1 MTLSERLQDVT
12 EQLAATSS
20 LEGVQEV
27 ILTVA
32 REAVGAVAGAVLLVD
47 EAGERLE
54 LAASWGLSLGEQA
67 VWQSG
72 PLDAPSPAPNSPAPT
87 SPALDALRRRE
98 ELFFEAAGA
107 LSASYPGL
115 DADKVGWSVASAV
128 LPMVTLE
135 VPRGV
140 IALDFREPHTF
151 PPQERRFL
159 RVLAVQ
165 CGHALSR
172 LGGVRRLEALVQ
184 ERTREL
190 NTLARLGDAL
200 QQAATPEQISQLAL
214 EQLGPALGALCMLV
228 VRLDGGQIRLPT
240 IWGHPPAPILEYM
253 TQPGL
258 PLEALPLLNRVAGLG
273 QGVYLDDY
281 RQLEG
286 GVSSFPSLAGAVEPI
301 RTPDGQLEGFLVTW
315 RALRSGWTPE
325 HRLLMQRAA
334 ATLGLALERASAT
347 DRIQAQKEELG
358 ARTLVLEG
366 FAELTRDLTLHGDP
380 QELVRRAQQVVLS
393 LLPGGYAAYYL
404 PEGDFWRLTVQTG
417 DRRDPG
423 LQARVEAGLPLE
435 STPSLLTP
443 WRSREGYYLSE
454 YDQRGDDFQ
463 EFAERRGAIAALPV
477 LVSREPVGVFGVALF
492 QRRAWTPGDKAML
505 ETVVRSLGI
514 ALERADSL
522 AQLAQ
527 RSRELE
533 QRSREL
539 ERSNAELQQFAFV
552 ASHDLQEPLRSITSF
567 SQLLVK
573 RAAGSDDEKLQ
584 QYGRYISEGTDR
596 MTQLLTDLL
605 AFSRVASPG
614 LTPKPVNTRLLLAQV
629 QQDLGAQLR
638 GSGARL
644 LFGELPQTYGDPTQ
658 LRQLFQNLVGN
669 AVKFAHPGRP
679 PEVRVSAEP
688 GEQAAHFEV
697 ADNGIGIEEA
707 HFERIFL
714 IFQRLHGRQQYPG
727 SGIGLAIARKVV
739 ERHGGQLSLRSTPGE
754 GTTFTFTLPTRPGS
768 FRSV

>member
-1 MTLSERLQDVT
+1 
-12 EQLAATSS
+12 
-20 LEGVQEV
+20 
-27 ILTVA
+27 
-32 REAVGAVAGAVLLVD
+32 
-47 EAGERLE
+47 
-54 LAASWGLSLGEQA
+54 
-67 VWQSG
+67 
-72 PLDAPSPAPNSPAPT
+72 T

-98 ELFFEAAGA
+98 ELFFEGAGA
-107 LSASYPGL
+107 LSASYPELEAG
-115 DADKVGWSVASAV
+115 KVGWSVASAV

-200 QQAATPEQISQLAL
+200 QQAATPQQISQLAL

-240 IWGHPPAPILEYM
+240 IWGHPPASILEYM

-258 PLEALPLLNRVAGLG
+258 PLEALPLLNRVAGSG

-301 RTPDGQLEGFLVTW
+301 HTPDGRLEGFLVSW
-315 RALRSGWTPE
+315 REKGGGWTPE
-325 HRLLMQRAA
+325 HRLLLGRAA
-334 ATLGLALERASAT
+334 ATLGLALERA
-347 DRIQAQKEELG
+347 
-358 ARTLVLEG
+358 
-366 FAELTRDLTLHGDP
+366 H
-380 QELVRRAQQVVLS
+380 
-393 LLPGGYAAYYL
+393 
-404 PEGDFWRLTVQTG
+404 
-417 DRRDPG
+417 
-423 LQARVEAGLPLE
+423 
-435 STPSLLTP
+435 
-443 WRSREGYYLSE
+443 
-454 YDQRGDDFQ
+454 
-463 EFAERRGAIAALPV
+463 
-477 LVSREPVGVFGVALF
+477 
-492 QRRAWTPGDKAML
+492 
-505 ETVVRSLGI
+505 
-514 ALERADSL
+514 SL

-527 RSRELE
+527 RSLELE

-584 QYGRYISEGTDR
+584 QYGRYISEGTSR

-629 QQDLGAQLR
+629 QQDLGVRLPE
-638 GSGARL
+638 SGARL
-644 LFGELPQTYGDPTQ
+644 LFGELPQVYGDSTQ

-697 ADNGIGIEEA
+697 ADNGIGIEEV

-754 GTTFTFTLPTRPGS
+754 GTTFTFTLPTHPGS
-768 FRSV
+768 FTSV